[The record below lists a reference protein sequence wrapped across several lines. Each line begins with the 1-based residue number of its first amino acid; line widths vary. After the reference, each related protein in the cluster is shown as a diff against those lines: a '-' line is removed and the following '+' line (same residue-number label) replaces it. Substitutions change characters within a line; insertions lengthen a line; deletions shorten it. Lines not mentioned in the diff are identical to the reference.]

1 MALHVIRPA
10 PDEAG
15 ADRRLLDVLNY
26 ALEGREV
33 QLHCRAEELDGLNG
47 ERLLFALPLGEAGH
61 QPGGGAHAGAA
72 APGTR
77 TAGGMYRRTGGGW
90 SLPPLYQV
98 GCR

>member
-33 QLHCRAEELDGLNG
+33 QLHRRAEELDGLNG
-47 ERLLFALPLGEAGH
+47 ERLLFALPFV
-61 QPGGGAHAGAA
+61 AA
-72 APGTR
+72 AV
-77 TAGGMYRRTGGGW
+77 W
-90 SLPPLYQV
+90 LLVISFK
-98 GCR
+98 

>member
-47 ERLLFALPLGEAGH
+47 ERLLF
-61 QPGGGAHAGAA
+61 
-72 APGTR
+72 
-77 TAGGMYRRTGGGW
+77 GGW

>member
-33 QLHCRAEELDGLNG
+33 QLHRRAEELDGLNG
-47 ERLLFALPLGEAGH
+47 ERLLFALPLGEAGTSLEEVRMLARLRRE
-61 QPGGGAHAGAA
+61 PGLLEGC
-72 APGTR
+72 
-77 TAGGMYRRTGGGW
+77 TA
-90 SLPPLYQV
+90 
-98 GCR
+98 